1 MPETRMYRASR
12 PESHGD
18 HADRIE
24 TTMSAN
30 PENQAPPAGGFLHVL
45 PYFLDVIVP
54 LVSFYVLRTA
64 GLSTFWSLVVGGALT
79 APISV
84 INTIRRG
91 KLDRLGILVIA
102 ELVLGIVLDLTVR
115 NVRFTL
121 ARGSLFVALA
131 GIWILVSAF
140 TSRPLTVAATKP
152 FAAAKG
158 GRNGINA
165 FEWLAGNS
173 PRFLRIHRSICVL
186 WGVML
191 LAYAAVRVIIIYSV
205 SMSEAVWTTEFPGI
219 IAIGIC
225 LIASRQAGK
234 RLEALVNDRMEYMS
248 KNPA

>member
-1 MPETRMYRASR
+1 MPETRMYGASR
-12 PESHGD
+12 PESPGD

-30 PENQAPPAGGFLHVL
+30 PENQAPPAGGFLRVL

-54 LVSFYVLRTA
+54 LVSFYVLRAA
-64 GLSTFWSLVVGGALT
+64 GLSAFWSLVIGGALT

-91 KLDRLGILVIA
+91 KLDKLGVLVIA

-115 NVRFTL
+115 NARFTL

-131 GIWILVSAF
+131 GIWILASAF
-140 TSRPLTVAATKP
+140 TSRPLTVDATKP

-158 GRNGINA
+158 GRSGIDA

-173 PRFLRIHRSICVL
+173 LRFLRIHRSICAL
-186 WGVML
+186 WGVLL

-205 SMSEAVWTTEFPGI
+205 SISEAVWTTEFPGI

-234 RLEALVNDRMEYMS
+234 RLEALVNERMEHMS
-248 KNPA
+248 KDPA